1 MQQEQL
7 PLHAADRA
15 ILEDFRREQ
24 PDYIPLVA
32 NRLGMHLSY
41 VETRCERLVEFEL
54 LETVTNE
61 VVYAVTDRGEAYLA
75 GELDA
80 SDSLDGD

>member
-1 MQQEQL
+1 MQQEHL

-15 ILEDFRREQ
+15 ILDELLRAQ

-41 VETRCERLVEFEL
+41 VETRCDRLVEFGL
-54 LETVTNE
+54 IETVTNE
-61 VVYAVTDRGEAYLA
+61 VVYAITERGEAYLA
-75 GELDA
+75 GELNARDFI
-80 SDSLDGD
+80 DGD